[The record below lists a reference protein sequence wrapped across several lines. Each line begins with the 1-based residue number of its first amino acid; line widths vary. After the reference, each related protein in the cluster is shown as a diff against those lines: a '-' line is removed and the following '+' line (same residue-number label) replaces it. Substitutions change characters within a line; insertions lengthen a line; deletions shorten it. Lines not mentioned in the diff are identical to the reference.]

1 MGNMVRTLLA
11 GIGLLLGL
19 VTPAWPAAAVDVTFD
34 NPAGFTDVGNR
45 RLPAD
50 GVRDAYLA
58 DLRKHLIGQAA
69 KVLPPSQALQV
80 VVTDVDM
87 AGMFFMRDDVRIVRD
102 VTPPRIALRFTLRD
116 AEGRTIRDGER
127 LLTDPMFLWGVSL
140 HSSDPL
146 RHERRLLD
154 QWVQREFRQAD

>member
-1 MGNMVRTLLA
+1 MGNMIRTLLA
-11 GIGLLLGL
+11 GLGLLLGL
-19 VTPAWPAAAVDVTFD
+19 ITPAWPAAAVDVTFD

-45 RLPAD
+45 RQPAER
-50 GVRDAYLA
+50 VRDAYLA
-58 DLRKHLIGQAA
+58 DLRQHLIKEAA

-102 VTPPRIALRFTLRD
+102 VTPPRIALRFALRGAD
-116 AEGRTIRDGER
+116 GTTIREGER
-127 LLTDPMFLWGVSL
+127 RLTDPMFLWAVSL
-140 HSSDPL
+140 HDSDPL

-154 QWVQREFRQAD
+154 QWVRQEFRQAD